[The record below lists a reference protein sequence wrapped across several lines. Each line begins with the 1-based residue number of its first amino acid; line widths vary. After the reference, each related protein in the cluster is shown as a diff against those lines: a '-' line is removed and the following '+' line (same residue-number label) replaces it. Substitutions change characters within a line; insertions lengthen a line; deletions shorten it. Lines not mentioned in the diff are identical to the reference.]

1 MRDLY
6 ELGESP
12 PRGHVPKW
20 MHAALIRPSR
30 YGEPARAFQDE
41 VIEVPRVGPR
51 QVLVQ
56 VMAAGVNYNGVWTAL
71 AKPVDMIAMRQKRG
85 EPEDFHVGGSE
96 GAGVVWAVGSEVT
109 GLALGDPVVMSSCRW
124 DEHAFDIR
132 MGTDPISSS
141 TRSVWGYED
150 NYGSFAQFAVI
161 DVYQCF
167 PKPPRL
173 TWEQAAVSVASA
185 ATAYRQLR
193 GWPPNVVRPGDPV
206 LIWGGAG
213 GLGSA
218 AIQIT
223 REFGGRPVAVV
234 SSEDRAAHCRKLGA
248 VGVINRKEFDHWG
261 RLPAV
266 GSPEFEHWQRGARAF
281 GRKFWEVLG
290 ERRSPAIV
298 FEHSGEDTLPTS
310 MFVCDNNGMV
320 VTCAGT
326 SGYNCDIDVRVLWMR
341 QKRLQGSHFASARE
355 CMEVLR
361 LIGDG
366 RIDPCLTRVWRFHE
380 VGEAHQ
386 LIHENRHS
394 LGNTALLVN
403 APREGLKDLPA

>member
-1 MRDLY
+1 
-6 ELGESP
+6 
-12 PRGHVPKW
+12 

-30 YGEPARAFQDE
+30 YGEPAHAYEDE
-41 VIEVPRVGPR
+41 VIEVPHPRPR

-56 VMAAGVNYNGVWTAL
+56 VMAAGVNYNGVWTSL

-109 GLALGDPVVMSSCRW
+109 GLAVGDPVLMAPCRW
-124 DEHAFDIR
+124 DEHATDIR
-132 MGTDPISSS
+132 MGKDPIVSS

-150 NYGSFAQFAVI
+150 NFGCFAQFAVV
-161 DVYQCF
+161 DDYQCL
-167 PKPPRL
+167 PKPPQL
-173 TWEQAAVSVASA
+173 TWEQGAVSIVSF

-213 GLGSA
+213 GLGAA
-218 AIQIT
+218 AIQIV
-223 REFGGRPVAVV
+223 REFGGLPVAVV
-234 SSEDRAAHCRKLGA
+234 SSEDRAAYCRKLGA
-248 VGVINRKEFDHWG
+248 VGVIDRRQFDHWG

-281 GRKFWEVLG
+281 GKKFWEVLG
-290 ERRSPAIV
+290 ERRNPAIV
-298 FEHSGEDTLPTS
+298 FEHSGEGTLPTS
-310 MFVCDNNGMV
+310 IFMCDNGGMV
-320 VTCAGT
+320 VICGGT
-326 SGYNCDIDVRVLWMR
+326 SGYNCDVDARVLWMR
-341 QKRLQGSHFASARE
+341 QKRFQGSHFASTRE
-355 CMEVLR
+355 WAEALR
-361 LIGDG
+361 LIADG

-386 LIHENRHS
+386 LMHENRHS
-394 LGNTALLVN
+394 PGNAALLVN